1 MSLYLDDAQRQQI
14 QRMRASWRNR
24 SEWPTWLLIATIYG
38 AWFGT
43 ALNARS
49 IGVPLA
55 TALLAV
61 LSCWYLSLQ
70 HELLHGHPTR
80 FPMINALLGFAPLAF
95 WFPYPVYR
103 ESHLRHHDD
112 ENLTDPDLD
121 PESYFV
127 SARRWNEAGMC
138 LRAVY
143 TLRNSVIGRMLL
155 GPAFS
160 ICGALR
166 FAAVQLVRGNNRGRI
181 AATWTAHLLALGL
194 LATWL
199 DRRCGIHP
207 AVFAFGIGYAALS
220 LGAIRSFH
228 EHRAASEA
236 RERTVINEAAWPW
249 RLLFLNN
256 NYHLVHHD
264 LPHVPWFALRT
275 VYETSRQQYIERS
288 GGFLVKGYSEWL
300 KLYAV
305 APVGPPIYGDLSDMI
320 QSIPRASGSLA
331 GKLRAKF
338 MLAIRQGEL
347 REAKLPVIADRQTA
361 RQAL

>member
-38 AWFGT
+38 SWFGT

-49 IGVPLA
+49 IGLPLA
-55 TALLAV
+55 TVLLAI
-61 LSCWYLSLQ
+61 LSCWYMSLQ

-80 FPMINALLGFAPLAF
+80 FPLVNALLGFAPLAF
-95 WFPYPVYR
+95 WFPYSVYR

-127 SARRWNEAGMC
+127 SPRRWNDAGTC
-138 LRAVY
+138 LRTVY
-143 TLRNSVIGRMLL
+143 SLRNTLIGRMVV

-160 ICGALR
+160 ICGSLR
-166 FAAVQLVRGNNRGRI
+166 FAVERI
-181 AATWTAHLLALGL
+181 ARGKKRVRVALTWTAHALALGV
-194 LATWL
+194 LAAWL
-199 DRRCGIHP
+199 DRRCGIP
-207 AVFAFGIGYAALS
+207 PVVFAFGIGYPALS

-228 EHRAASEA
+228 EHRAAREVC
-236 RERTVINEAAWPW
+236 ERTVINEAAWPW

-264 LPHVPWFALRT
+264 LPHVPWFALRR
-275 VYETSRQQYIERS
+275 VYEMSRRQYIERS
-288 GGFLVKGYSEWL
+288 GDFLANGYSEWL
-300 KLYAV
+300 KLYAFALV
-305 APVGPPIYGDLSDMI
+305 APPIYGDLSGLI
-320 QSIPRASGSLA
+320 QSNPRASGSFA
-331 GKLRAKF
+331 GKLRVKF
-338 MLAIRQGEL
+338 MVVIRRGEL
-347 REAKLPVIADRQTA
+347 RETNLPAIAERQTA